1 MSASA
6 SHRRRRRRRLQHE
19 STPPHRIIASNTMI
33 TRRLSSSSAR
43 AAAAAAD
50 ADAIGAA
57 TVWGPW
63 DASHPT
69 PKIVG
74 TKCIWHPNFCNWLVF
89 SLQRRQ
95 PNKFPPNL
103 LAVFRGAGVRKGIDG
118 TGGVIVG
125 DGEGTEEEKE
135 GDRHPPH

>member
-1 MSASA
+1 
-6 SHRRRRRRRLQHE
+6 
-19 STPPHRIIASNTMI
+19 MI

-43 AAAAAAD
+43 AAAAD

-57 TVWGPW
+57 TLWDPW

-69 PKIVG
+69 RKIVG
-74 TKCIWHPNFCNWLVF
+74 TKCISPPTFATDSFF

-103 LAVFRGAGVRKGIDG
+103 LVVFRGRGERKGIDG